1 MNDIRFQET
10 TLPGGALLLS
20 ETVPAARS
28 LSLGVWLPVGSR
40 DERPPE
46 DGLAHFLEHITF
58 KGTTRRDAFQIAHS
72 LETVGGSLDAFTGRE
87 LTCYYARVLS
97 ESLPLAVDVLCDL
110 VGHPLFRPEHVEKE
124 KSVVLEEI
132 RGLEDTP
139 EDLIH
144 DLVAARIWRGHPLAG
159 SILGSEASVRAFTP
173 DRVRAFYERLY
184 RRPGAVVSI
193 SGGFDHAEVERL
205 LTERLDLPAAAIA
218 SERTPP
224 PAPVRP
230 ALVNYKRDASQEYL
244 CLAVETPPF
253 GDERRY
259 ALQILST
266 VLGGGMSSRLF
277 QSIRENAGL
286 AYSVYTY
293 SDFCHD
299 TGLLC
304 SFLGVNAENA
314 GAALERTLAEMDRLR
329 REGFTQS
336 ELDSARAQIR
346 GGVLMGLESL
356 STRMNR
362 LARSRFYLGRYQ
374 TVDDLLACFDRLTVA
389 DVMEQAGEFLDPA
402 RQTLVAWGSASSEAL
417 NVRPWDDVEE
427 K

>member
-10 TLPGGALLLS
+10 VLPGGALLLS
-20 ETVPAARS
+20 ESVPHARS
-28 LSLGVWLPVGSR
+28 LALGVWLPVGSR
-40 DERPPE
+40 DERGPE

-97 ESLPLAVDVLCDL
+97 DSLPLAVDVLCDL
-110 VGHPLFRPEHVEKE
+110 VGHPLFHPEHVEKE

-144 DLVAARIWRGHPLAG
+144 DLVAARVWRGHPLAG
-159 SILGSEASVRAFTP
+159 SILGREESVQAFTP
-173 DRVRAFYERLY
+173 DRVRAFYQRLY
-184 RRPGAVVSI
+184 RRPGAVI
-193 SGGFDHAEVERL
+193 SVAGGFDATEVERL
-205 LTERLDLPAAAIA
+205 FAEKFDLPAAAIA
-218 SERTPP
+218 SERT
-224 PAPVRP
+224 RP
-230 ALVNYKRDASQEYL
+230 AAAAPALINYRRDSSQEYL
-244 CLAVETPPF
+244 CLAAETPPF

-259 ALQILST
+259 ALQILTT

-277 QSIRENAGL
+277 QSIREDAGL
-286 AYSVYTY
+286 AYNVYTY

-304 SFLGVNAENA
+304 SFLGVSTDNAR
-314 GAALERTLAEMDRLR
+314 AALERTLAEMERLR
-329 REGFTQS
+329 RDGFTIT

-346 GGVLMGLESL
+346 GGVLMGLESF

-374 TVDDLLACFDRLTVA
+374 TVDELLACFDRLSVA
-389 DVMEQAGEFLDPA
+389 DVMEQAAEFLDPD
-402 RQTLVAWGSASSEAL
+402 RQTLVAWGPAESQAL
-417 NVRPWDDVEE
+417 NVRPWGEVEE
-427 K
+427 R